1 MDILLITILTVIA
14 TMIGTV
20 TGFGISTVMI
30 PVLLLSYPFSETL
43 LLVGIVH
50 MFGNLWKVIL
60 FGRDFQWKLVL
71 TFGLS
76 GIIASYIGASLILD
90 ISPQILSRILGA
102 FLIAYVLW
110 LFLNKSFQIKQT
122 MVAQLSGGALSGFM
136 AGIFGIGGAVRAA
149 FLSAFN
155 LPKAVYIS
163 TAGAIALFVDTT
175 RLTKYLTDGVR
186 LEQRIL
192 WALPLFIFISFIS
205 AYIAK
210 RILKYI
216 PQKHFRAV
224 VAILLLIVALKL
236 LIFPGK

>member
-1 MDILLITILTVIA
+1 M
-14 TMIGTV
+14 V
-20 TGFGISTVMI
+20 T
-30 PVLLLSYPFSETL
+30 
-43 LLVGIVH
+43 
-50 MFGNLWKVIL
+50 
-60 FGRDFQWKLVL
+60 
-71 TFGLS
+71 
-76 GIIASYIGASLILD
+76 
-90 ISPQILSRILGA
+90 
-102 FLIAYVLW
+102 
-110 LFLNKSFQIKQT
+110 
-122 MVAQLSGGALSGFM
+122 QLSGGALSGFM

-175 RLTKYLTDGVR
+175 RLTKYLTEGVR

-192 WALPLFIFISFIS
+192 WALPLFIIVSFIS

-216 PQKHFRAV
+216 PQKHFRIV
-224 VAILLLIVALKL
+224 VAVLLFIVALKL